1 MRADSGD
8 IDVRVRDA
16 RVVDAQTDSG
26 DVVVAASARPRRIR
40 AVTDSGNVRI
50 VVPAGQYATTPKT
63 DSGNVTVD
71 GISRNDR
78 ARQRDRGAH
87 RLGGCHAQRPIAGA

>member
-1 MRADSGD
+1 MHARADSGD

-16 RVVDAQTDSG
+16 RVIDAQSDAG

-50 VVPAGQYATTPKT
+50 VVPAGRVRRSRRRPTPAT
-63 DSGNVTVD
+63 
-71 GISRNDR
+71 
-78 ARQRDRGAH
+78 
-87 RLGGCHAQRPIAGA
+87 